1 MKRFLP
7 LTLIAAL
14 ALAGCGQPAK
24 QRDKEPDA
32 KPGIT
37 VASGRLVLPAVKGN
51 PGAAYFDLANG
62 SGPPAMLVAVSVQG
76 AGKAEMHTT
85 EGGAMTAQGPL
96 PLPPG
101 SSVRF
106 EPGAKHVMVFD
117 IADSAVA
124 GGETEMTLT
133 FADGDKVSA
142 PLTIEAAGG
151 DMEHMR

>member
-7 LTLIAAL
+7 LTLIAAT
-14 ALAGCGQPAK
+14 ALAGCNQPAK
-24 QRDKEPDA
+24 HRNSAPDA

-62 SGPPAMLVAVSVQG
+62 NGAPTMLVAVAVDG
-76 AGKAEMHTT
+76 AGKAEMHTIADGSMST
-85 EGGAMTAQGPL
+85 LPPVPL
-96 PLPPG
+96 APG

-106 EPGAKHVMVFD
+106 EPGANHVMVFD
-117 IADSAVA
+117 LADRLVA

-142 PLTIEAAGG
+142 PLNIEAAGG
-151 DMEHMR
+151 DMEQMH